1 MGIQGLAEPLIDPLV
16 DENSHLRFLDTSSL
30 GFLEN
35 ANGLFAGSH
44 GRAGEELLKGFAA
57 LQVVKQDLD
66 GNPRPA
72 KYGNAARSLM
82 RTATECWKLPKKR
95 QLLAVDPAADGE
107 GQEADSDDQAGDG

>member
-1 MGIQGLAEPLIDPLV
+1 MGIQAVAEPLIDPLV

-82 RTATECWKLPKKR
+82 RTVTECWKLPKKR
-95 QLLAVDPAADGE
+95 QLLAVDPAPPDR
-107 GQEADSDDQAGDG
+107 GQEADSDDQARDG